1 MELKHKV
8 KVMTLQ
14 IEQLKEDIAGKE
26 MQLIREQLGESKSQS
41 ILSVSHLVM
50 GGCRATTHSAQ
61 CQVL

>member
-41 ILSVSHLVM
+41 IVRSHLVES
-50 GGCRATTHSAQ
+50 CATTHSAQ
-61 CQVL
+61 FRVL

>member
-26 MQLIREQLGESKSQS
+26 MQLIREQLGESKSRS
-41 ILSVSHLVM
+41 
-50 GGCRATTHSAQ
+50 C
-61 CQVL
+61 

>member
-26 MQLIREQLGESKSQS
+26 MQLIREQLGESNSQS
-41 ILSVSHLVM
+41 IVRFTCS
-50 GGCRATTHSAQ
+50 
-61 CQVL
+61 